1 MPNWCDNS
9 LTVTGDEAEITRFL
23 TNVRHTEEDGT
34 HSYRILTSL
43 VPCPQ
48 ELMDTESG
56 WSADPDAQA
65 ERHKKYDENIA
76 KYGEKDWY
84 DWCNVNWG
92 TKWSDCDTDM
102 NFDDTT
108 SLGFS
113 FNTAWSP
120 PSEAFVKIGKL
131 YPTLTF
137 VLSYQEQGSCYA
149 GALVVKGDN
158 WASNT
163 IEPEHPEYEDEFSD
177 KYYESVDEAYIS
189 AQDRALQLCLDE
201 MAEYDLD
208 NANA

>member
-1 MPNWCDNS
+1 
-9 LTVTGDEAEITRFL
+9 
-23 TNVRHTEEDGT
+23 
-34 HSYRILTSL
+34 
-43 VPCPQ
+43 
-48 ELMDTESG
+48 
-56 WSADPDAQA
+56 
-65 ERHKKYDENIA
+65 
-76 KYGEKDWY
+76 
-84 DWCNVNWG
+84 
-92 TKWSDCDTDM
+92 M

-149 GALVVKGDN
+149 GATVVKGNN
-158 WASNT
+158 WVTNT